1 MNVSPWVNTHACIWK
16 RGFRKRGI
24 WKPAVVSAKGAA
36 PYRSAHP
43 LMKGYTM
50 KKAIDRLC
58 ASGDE
63 GMATVEY
70 ALVTV
75 AAAAFAAVLIA
86 IVKSPEV
93 RSALASLVGQAL
105 SGS

>member
-1 MNVSPWVNTHACIWK
+1 MHRTVS
-16 RGFRKRGI
+16 
-24 WKPAVVSAKGAA
+24 
-36 PYRSAHP
+36 
-43 LMKGYTM
+43 
-50 KKAIDRLC
+50 RLKNR
-58 ASGDE
+58 DE

-93 RSALASLVGQAL
+93 RSALASLVSGAL
-105 SGS
+105 GGA